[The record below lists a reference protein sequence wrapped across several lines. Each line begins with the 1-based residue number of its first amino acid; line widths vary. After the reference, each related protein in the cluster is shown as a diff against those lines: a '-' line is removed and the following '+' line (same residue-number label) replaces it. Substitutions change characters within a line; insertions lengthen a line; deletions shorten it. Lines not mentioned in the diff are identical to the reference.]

1 MEQEFDMDQVF
12 YLASGDIQRN
22 VKDKI
27 KHEQQFYTD
36 HSWQR
41 TRRLKNLIK
50 RAYCKFISFAVGY
63 EGSPFLTQ
71 RCSDKI

>member
-1 MEQEFDMDQVF
+1 MDQVF

-41 TRRLKNLIK
+41 TRRVKNSIK
-50 RAYCKFISFAVGY
+50 RAYDKFIKFADNN
-63 EGSPFLTQ
+63 EGSRFPTQ
-71 RCSDKI
+71 NFSDKI